1 MAEFPANLV
10 RSAFSRFAFS
20 GFGGQKVAKN
30 FAVPPRFKVADADT
44 DQAERSLLDHAVK
57 QGSGH
62 RIDPV
67 SELRRIIKAGSA
79 A

>member
-44 DQAERSLLDHAVK
+44 DQAEERKHHES
-57 QGSGH
+57 
-62 RIDPV
+62 
-67 SELRRIIKAGSA
+67 RRMWANV
-79 A
+79 